1 MSPQGIIMDGKTAPA
16 LVALSLVV
24 LHMCTMARTPFVRCA
39 CAHTRRVGEE
49 IMVCLLGRTLCL
61 RLWQTGMNTSTWDIK
76 CAFVYWHVLFV
87 KECACLCV
95 CVCLCVW
102 CFLWKSY
109 SNILLW
115 SHCSRHR
122 HFPFGIAL
130 PVLSWGRLVP
140 QIKSF
145 WCRFLFLMG
154 QCPTVLY

>member
-1 MSPQGIIMDGKTAPA
+1 MSPQGIIMDGKRAPA

-24 LHMCTMARTPFVRCA
+24 LHVYTG
-39 CAHTRRVGEE
+39 TRSLRALRLRSHPESGRGEE
-49 IMVCLLGRTLCL
+49 IMVCLLGWTLCL
-61 RLWQTGMNTSTWDIK
+61 RLRQAGMNTSTWDIK
-76 CAFVYWHVLFV
+76 CAFVYWHILFV
-87 KECACLCV
+87 KECACLCA

-102 CFLWKSY
+102 RFLWKSY

-145 WCRFLFLMG
+145 
-154 QCPTVLY
+154 